1 MSDRI
6 FDTKNVILLK
16 VNEDDLLS
24 FLVDTD
30 LLDSGEYDWRID
42 DLAEAILNVVPEY
55 VFADYI
61 GESVPVTKMIER
73 LRESA
78 KSIYNYK

>member
-30 LLDSGEYDWRID
+30 LLDSGASCI
-42 DLAEAILNVVPEY
+42 IQ
-55 VFADYI
+55 I
-61 GESVPVTKMIER
+61 
-73 LRESA
+73 
-78 KSIYNYK
+78 